1 MASKKKWAERKEQRR
16 EQPFSTRDDAS
27 VASGASG
34 PGRPTTRGRFSESWK
49 RLSSRGGSTK
59 RGALGSQ
66 QPGAQKSWIERAFS
80 KRECVHII
88 VSAKDPHRCCC
99 GRLIGQHV
107 GLPPGISSGQNDKA
121 ERLAKNDSLSEKWSI
136 SKHTQ
141 LSPTD
146 AFGTIEFQGG
156 GHSNKAMYVRVSYD
170 TKPDLLLHLMT
181 KEWQLELPKLLI
193 SVHGGLQN
201 FELQPKL
208 KQVFGK
214 GLIKAAMTTGAWIF
228 TGGVNTGVIR
238 HVGDALKDHASKSR
252 GKICTIGI
260 APWGIVE
267 NQEDLVGK
275 DVVRP
280 YQTMSN
286 PMSKLT
292 VLNSL
297 HSHFILADNG
307 TTGKYG
313 AEVKLRRQLEKHI
326 SLQKINTRIGQGV
339 PVVALIVEGGPNV
352 ISIVLEYLRD
362 TPPVPVVVCDGS
374 GRASDILA
382 FGHKY
387 SEEGGIINES
397 LRDQL
402 LVTIQ
407 KTFTYSR
414 TQAQHL
420 FIILM
425 ECMKKK
431 ELITVFRMGSEG
443 HQDIDLAILTALL
456 KGANASAPDQLSLA
470 LAWNRVDIARS
481 QIFIYGQQWP
491 VGSLEQAMLDA
502 LVLDRVDFVKL
513 LIENG
518 VSMHRFLTL
527 SRLEE
532 LYNTRHGPSNT
543 LYHLVRDVKKGNL
556 PPDYRISL
564 IDIGLVIEYLMG
576 GAYRC
581 NYTRKR
587 FRTLYH
593 NLFGPKRDDMP
604 IRRGRQKTTRKRE
617 EEVDIDLD
625 DPEINH
631 FPFPFHEL
639 MVWAVLLKR
648 QKMALFFWQHGEEAM
663 AKALVACKLCKAM
676 AHEASENDMVDDI
689 SQELNHNSREF
700 GQLAVELLDQSYKQ
714 DEQMAMKLLTYEL
727 KNWSNATCLQ
737 LAVAAKHRDFIAHTC
752 SQMLLTDMWMG
763 RLRMRK
769 NSGLKVI
776 LGLLL
781 PPSILS
787 LEFKN
792 KDEMSYMPQDQEAY
806 LQEKE
811 EEEPEKPVKEKEE
824 EDMEFTAMLG
834 KVTTETSRKKDVEE
848 VQNRHR
854 LIPMGRKIYE
864 FYNAPIVKFWFHTM
878 AYVGYLML
886 FNYIVLVKMD
896 LWPSPQ
902 EWIVIAYI
910 FTNGIE
916 KMREILMSEP
926 GKLLQKV
933 KVWLQEYW
941 NITDLMAILIFSV
954 GMVLRLQ
961 EPPLMSYGRVIYCV
975 NIIYWYIRLLDIFG
989 VNKYLGPYVMMI
1001 GKMMIDMM
1009 YFVII
1014 MLVVLMSFG
1023 VARQAI
1029 LNPNEDPSWMLARN
1043 IFFMPYWM
1051 IYGEVFADQIDPP
1064 CGQNITTEDGVVVA
1078 LPPCKTGAWI
1088 VPAIMACYLLVAN
1101 ILLVNLL
1108 IAVFNNTF
1116 FEVKSISNQVWK
1128 FQRYQLIMTF
1138 HERPVLPPPLI
1149 IFSHITMVLK
1159 HLCCRWRKHDDDE
1172 RDYGLKLFITED
1184 ELKKVHDFE
1193 EQCIE
1198 EYFREKD
1205 DRFHSSND
1213 ERIRVTSERVENMA
1227 MRLEEVNEREHFMK
1241 ASLQTVDIRLAQM
1254 EELIGRIAVALE
1266 RVTGVERGE
1275 VNKVRSRTSS
1285 DCTDSAYILRQGDCA
1300 DTAYILRQSSFNST
1314 EGAAYRLQEALEG
1327 TAEGSMSPPSPT
1339 SMATRTRSHSFYAG
1353 GGRGGERGSG
1363 AERADSFFKE
1373 RSLSLHR
1380 ANSSQSV
1387 SSAAATKES
1396 KPLPLATLSV
1406 SQQHRPSSCIDIYVS
1421 TSEEVGP
1428 SEVFLDPLRVVPPLQ
1443 REASLHSDTIEM
1455 VLPGGRDFSSAI
1467 VSGMG
1472 DRHSEGSAGNS
1483 GNAGALFD
1491 DSAAADLSLC
1501 SSHLL
1506 PDTTLAPWDVE
1517 PSPPPSAGPL
1527 ERSKSSRL
1535 LSTVGTSFLEEPP
1548 LVKSHSLMFT
1558 PRSCYGGLGAGVQVK
1573 AAEYTSITDCI
1584 DTRCV
1589 SSPYTPVERSH
1600 SPGGSTSFPFDK
1612 PADIGSSHPERE
1624 AELSHT
1630 ESDPEDPEDLIPAPD
1645 TPRLGTLSGPG
1656 GAPLCSPF
1664 SRLERAN
1671 SCSSD
1676 DSHPSLTLAPPHRK
1690 SLSVSERMER
1700 GPGLGADRGPGPGG
1714 RGLAGTRNPFLRT
1727 KTGARPDTGKADSL
1741 SMRKLAAPSAFRSF
1755 DRQNYT

>member
-1 MASKKKWAERKEQRR
+1 MPGPWGTAACLGAAQGCGFLFPWWNLEGVMHQTDAPRPLNWTIRKLCHAAFL
-16 EQPFSTRDDAS
+16 PS
-27 VASGASG
+27 V
-34 PGRPTTRGRFSESWK
+34 
-49 RLSSRGGSTK
+49 RLLK
-59 RGALGSQ
+59 
-66 QPGAQKSWIERAFS
+66 AQKSWIERAFY

-88 VSAKDPHRCCC
+88 PSTKDPHRCCC

-107 GLPPGISSGQNDKA
+107 GLTPSISVLQNEKN
-121 ERLAKNDSLSEKWSI
+121 ESRLSRNDIQSEKWSI

-156 GHSNKAMYVRVSYD
+156 GHSNKAMYVRVSFD

-267 NQEDLVGK
+267 NQEDLIGR

-292 VLNSL
+292 VLNSM

-387 SEEGGIINES
+387 SEEGGLINES

-407 KTFTYSR
+407 KTFTYTR

-518 VSMHRFLTL
+518 
-527 SRLEE
+527 
-532 LYNTRHGPSNT
+532 RHGPSNT
-543 LYHLVRDVKKGNL
+543 LYHLVRDVKKREYPGFGWIYFKGNL

-593 NLFGPKRDDMP
+593 NLFGPKRDDVP
-604 IRRGRQKTTRKRE
+604 LRRGRKTTKKRE

-639 MVWAVLLKR
+639 MVWAVLMKR

-689 SQELNHNSREF
+689 SQELNHNSRDF

-714 DEQMAMKLLTYEL
+714 DEQLAMKLLTYEL

-776 LGLLL
+776 LGILL

-792 KDEMSYMPQDQEAY
+792 KDDMPYMSQAQEVH

-811 EEEPEKPVKEKEE
+811 PEEPEKPAKEKDE
-824 EDMEFTAMLG
+824 EDMELTAMLG
-834 KVTTETSRKKDVEE
+834 RSNGESSRKKDEEE
-848 VQNRHR
+848 VQSRHR
-854 LIPMGRKIYE
+854 LIPLGRKIYE
-864 FYNAPIVKFWFHTM
+864 FYNAPIVKFWFYTL
-878 AYVGYLML
+878 AYIGYLML
-886 FNYIVLVKMD
+886 FNYIVLVKMER
-896 LWPSPQ
+896 WPSTQ
-902 EWIVIAYI
+902 EWIVISYI
-910 FTNGIE
+910 FTLGIE

-941 NITDLMAILIFSV
+941 NVTDLIAILLFSV
-954 GMVLRLQ
+954 GMILRLQ
-961 EPPLMSYGRVIYCV
+961 DQPFRSDGRVIYCV

-1029 LNPNEDPSWMLARN
+1029 LFPNEEPSWKLAKN
-1043 IFFMPYWM
+1043 IFYMPYWM

-1064 CGQNITTEDGVVVA
+1064 CGQNETREDGKIIQ

-1149 IFSHITMVLK
+1149 IFSHMTMIFQ
-1159 HLCCRWRKHDDDE
+1159 HLCCRWRKHESDPDE
-1172 RDYGLKLFITED
+1172 RDYGLKLFITDD

-1198 EYFREKD
+1198 EYFRGKD
-1205 DRFHSSND
+1205 DRFNSSND
-1213 ERIRVTSERVENMA
+1213 ERIRVTSERVENMS
-1227 MRLEEVNEREHFMK
+1227 MRLEEVNEREHCMK
-1241 ASLQTVDIRLAQM
+1241 ASLQTVDIRLAQL
-1254 EELIGRIAVALE
+1254 EDLIGRMATALE
-1266 RVTGVERGE
+1266 RLAGLERAE
-1275 VNKVRSRTSS
+1275 SNKIRSRTSS
-1285 DCTDSAYILRQGDCA
+1285 DCTDAAYIV
-1300 DTAYILRQSSFNST
+1300 RQSSFNSQ
-1314 EGAAYRLQEALEG
+1314 EGNTFKLQESLDPAGEE
-1327 TAEGSMSPPSPT
+1327 TMSPT
-1339 SMATRTRSHSFYAG
+1339 SPTLMPRMRSHSFYSVNVKDKG
-1353 GGRGGERGSG
+1353 GLEKLESI
-1363 AERADSFFKE
+1363 FKE

-1380 ANSSQSV
+1380 ATSSHSV
-1387 SSAAATKES
+1387 SKEPKAPAAPANT
-1396 KPLPLATLSV
+1396 LAIVPDSR
-1406 SQQHRPSSCIDIYVS
+1406 RPSSCIDIYVS
-1421 TSEEVGP
+1421 AMDELHCDIDPV
-1428 SEVFLDPLRVVPPLQ
+1428 DPLDNSMNILGLGEPSFSVL
-1443 REASLHSDTIEM
+1443 ASSTA
-1455 VLPGGRDFSSAI
+1455 PSSSAY
-1467 VSGMG
+1467 
-1472 DRHSEGSAGNS
+1472 A
-1483 GNAGALFD
+1483 
-1491 DSAAADLSLC
+1491 
-1501 SSHLL
+1501 
-1506 PDTTLAPWDVE
+1506 TLAPTDR
-1517 PSPPPSAGPL
+1517 PPSRSMDFEDVTSMDTRSFSSDYTQLPECPNPWDSEPPTYHAI

-1535 LSTVGTSFLEEPP
+1535 LATTPFLLEEAPI
-1548 LVKSHSLMFT
+1548 VKSHSFMFS
-1558 PRSCYGGLGAGVQVK
+1558 PSRSYYANFGVPVK
-1573 AAEYTSITDCI
+1573 TAEYTSITDCI

-1589 SSPYTPVERSH
+1589 NSPQAIADRAALPGALRDKVE
-1600 SPGGSTSFPFDK
+1600 DLLCC
-1612 PADIGSSHPERE
+1612 HPERE
-1624 AELSHT
+1624 AELSHPSSDSEDNEAKGRRAT
-1630 ESDPEDPEDLIPAPD
+1630 IALPSQESDSSDR
-1645 TPRLGTLSGPG
+1645 TPSNNITVPKI
-1656 GAPLCSPF
+1656 
-1664 SRLERAN
+1664 ERAN
-1671 SCSSD
+1671 SYSAEEPSAQY
-1676 DSHPSLTLAPPHRK
+1676 SHTRK
-1690 SLSVSERMER
+1690 SFSISDKL
-1700 GPGLGADRGPGPGG
+1700 DRQRNTGS
-1714 RGLAGTRNPFLRT
+1714 LRNPFQRS
-1727 KTGARPDTGKADSL
+1727 KSSKPEGRGDSL
-1741 SMRKLAAPSAFRSF
+1741 SMRRLSRTSAFHSF
-1755 DRQNYT
+1755 ESKHN

>member
-1 MASKKKWAERKEQRR
+1 MPGPWGTVCFLGIAQVCSFW
-16 EQPFSTRDDAS
+16 FSRWNLEGVMNQTDAS
-27 VASGASG
+27 
-34 PGRPTTRGRFSESWK
+34 RPLNWTIRKLCHAAFLPSV
-49 RLSSRGGSTK
+49 RLLK
-59 RGALGSQ
+59 
-66 QPGAQKSWIERAFS
+66 AQKSWIERAFY

-88 VSAKDPHRCCC
+88 PSTKDPHRCCC

-107 GLPPGISSGQNDKA
+107 GLTPSISVLQNEKN
-121 ERLAKNDSLSEKWSI
+121 ESRLSRNDIQSEKWSI

-156 GHSNKAMYVRVSYD
+156 GHSNKAMYVRVSFD

-267 NQEDLVGK
+267 NQEDLIGR

-292 VLNSL
+292 VLNSM

-387 SEEGGIINES
+387 SEEGGLINES

-407 KTFTYSR
+407 KTFTYTR

-518 VSMHRFLTL
+518 VSMHRFLTI

-593 NLFGPKRDDMP
+593 NLFGPKRPKALKLLGMEDDIP
-604 IRRGRQKTTRKRE
+604 LRRGRKTTKKRE

-639 MVWAVLLKR
+639 MVWAVLMKR

-689 SQELNHNSREF
+689 SQELNHNSRDF

-714 DEQMAMKLLTYEL
+714 DEQLAMKLLTYEL

-776 LGLLL
+776 LGILL

-792 KDEMSYMPQDQEAY
+792 KDDMPYMTQAQEIH

-811 EEEPEKPVKEKEE
+811 PEEPEKPTKEKDE
-824 EDMEFTAMLG
+824 EDMELTAMLG
-834 KVTTETSRKKDVEE
+834 RNNGESSRKKDEEE
-848 VQNRHR
+848 VQSRHR
-854 LIPMGRKIYE
+854 LIPLGRKIYE
-864 FYNAPIVKFWFHTM
+864 FYNAPIVKFWFYTL
-878 AYVGYLML
+878 AYIGYLML
-886 FNYIVLVKMD
+886 FNYIVLVKMER
-896 LWPSPQ
+896 WPSTQ
-902 EWIVIAYI
+902 EWIVISYI
-910 FTNGIE
+910 FTLGIE

-941 NITDLMAILIFSV
+941 NVTDLIAILLFSV
-954 GMVLRLQ
+954 GMILRLQ
-961 EPPLMSYGRVIYCV
+961 DQPFRSDGRVIYCV

-1029 LNPNEDPSWMLARN
+1029 LFPNEEPSWKLAKN
-1043 IFFMPYWM
+1043 IFYMPYWM

-1064 CGQNITTEDGVVVA
+1064 CGQNETREDGKIIQ

-1149 IFSHITMVLK
+1149 IFSHMTMIFQ
-1159 HLCCRWRKHDDDE
+1159 HLCCRWRKHESDPDE
-1172 RDYGLKLFITED
+1172 RDYGLKLFITDD

-1205 DRFHSSND
+1205 DRFNSSND
-1213 ERIRVTSERVENMA
+1213 ERIRVTSERVENMS
-1227 MRLEEVNEREHFMK
+1227 MRLEEVNEREHSMK
-1241 ASLQTVDIRLAQM
+1241 ASLQTVDIRLAQL
-1254 EELIGRIAVALE
+1254 EDLIGRMATALE
-1266 RVTGVERGE
+1266 RLTGVERAE
-1275 VNKVRSRTSS
+1275 SNKIRSRTSS
-1285 DCTDSAYILRQGDCA
+1285 DCTDAAYIV
-1300 DTAYILRQSSFNST
+1300 RQSSFNSQ
-1314 EGAAYRLQEALEG
+1314 EGNTFKLQESIDPAGEE
-1327 TAEGSMSPPSPT
+1327 TMSPT
-1339 SMATRTRSHSFYAG
+1339 SPTLMPRMRSHSFYSVNVKDKG
-1353 GGRGGERGSG
+1353 GIEKLESI
-1363 AERADSFFKE
+1363 FKE

-1380 ANSSQSV
+1380 ATSSHSV
-1387 SSAAATKES
+1387 AKECKAPAAPTNT
-1396 KPLPLATLSV
+1396 LAIVPDSR
-1406 SQQHRPSSCIDIYVS
+1406 RPSSCIDIYVS
-1421 TSEEVGP
+1421 AMDELHGDG
-1428 SEVFLDPLRVVPPLQ
+1428 DPL
-1443 REASLHSDTIEM
+1443 D
-1455 VLPGGRDFSSAI
+1455 
-1467 VSGMG
+1467 
-1472 DRHSEGSAGNS
+1472 NS
-1483 GNAGALFD
+1483 MNILGLGEPSFA
-1491 DSAAADLSLC
+1491 
-1501 SSHLL
+1501 
-1506 PDTTLAPWDVE
+1506 TLAPSTA
-1517 PSPPPSAGPL
+1517 PSSSAYATLAPTDRPPSRSIDFEDITSMDTRSFSSDYTHLPECQNPWDSDPPTYHTI
-1527 ERSKSSRL
+1527 ERSKSSRYL
-1535 LSTVGTSFLEEPP
+1535 ATAPFLLEEAPI
-1548 LVKSHSLMFT
+1548 VKSHSFMFS
-1558 PRSCYGGLGAGVQVK
+1558 PSRSYYANFGVPVK
-1573 AAEYTSITDCI
+1573 TAEYTSITDCI

-1589 SSPYTPVERSH
+1589 SALQATADRIPF
-1600 SPGGSTSFPFDK
+1600 PGGLGDK
-1612 PADIGSSHPERE
+1612 AEDLSCCHPERE
-1624 AELSHT
+1624 AELSHPS
-1630 ESDPEDPEDLIPAPD
+1630 SDSEENEARGRRAAVAISSQEGENADRA
-1645 TPRLGTLSGPG
+1645 LSNNITVPKI
-1656 GAPLCSPF
+1656 
-1664 SRLERAN
+1664 ERAN
-1671 SCSSD
+1671 SYSAEE
-1676 DSHPSLTLAPPHRK
+1676 PSAPYAHTRK
-1690 SLSVSERMER
+1690 SFSISDKL
-1700 GPGLGADRGPGPGG
+1700 DRQ
-1714 RGLAGTRNPFLRT
+1714 RQAASLRNPFQRS
-1727 KTGARPDTGKADSL
+1727 KSSKPEGRGDSL
-1741 SMRKLAAPSAFRSF
+1741 SMRRLSRTSAFHSF
-1755 DRQNYT
+1755 ESKHN

>member
-1 MASKKKWAERKEQRR
+1 MPEPWGTVYFLGIAQVFSFLFSWWNLEGVMNQADAPRPLNWTIRKLCHAAFL
-16 EQPFSTRDDAS
+16 PS
-27 VASGASG
+27 V
-34 PGRPTTRGRFSESWK
+34 
-49 RLSSRGGSTK
+49 RLLK
-59 RGALGSQ
+59 
-66 QPGAQKSWIERAFS
+66 AQKSWIERAFY

-88 VSAKDPHRCCC
+88 PSTKDPHRCCC

-107 GLPPGISSGQNDKA
+107 GLTPSISVLQNEKN
-121 ERLAKNDSLSEKWSI
+121 ESRLSRNDVQSEKWSI

-156 GHSNKAMYVRVSYD
+156 GHSNKAMYVRVSFD

-267 NQEDLVGK
+267 NQEDLIGR

-292 VLNSL
+292 VLNSM

-387 SEEGGIINES
+387 SEEGGLINES

-407 KTFTYSR
+407 KTFTYTR

-518 VSMHRFLTL
+518 VSMHRFLTI

-593 NLFGPKRDDMP
+593 NLFGPKRPKALKLLGMEDDIP
-604 IRRGRQKTTRKRE
+604 LRRGRKTTKKRE

-639 MVWAVLLKR
+639 MVWAVLMKR

-689 SQELNHNSREF
+689 SQELNHNSRDF

-714 DEQMAMKLLTYEL
+714 DEQLAMKLLTYEL

-776 LGLLL
+776 LGILL

-792 KDEMSYMPQDQEAY
+792 KDDMPYMSQAQEIH

-811 EEEPEKPVKEKEE
+811 AEEPEKPTKEKDE
-824 EDMEFTAMLG
+824 EDMELTAMLG
-834 KVTTETSRKKDVEE
+834 RNNGESSRKKDEEE
-848 VQNRHR
+848 VQSRHR
-854 LIPMGRKIYE
+854 LIPLGRKIYE
-864 FYNAPIVKFWFHTM
+864 FYNAPIVKFWFYTL
-878 AYVGYLML
+878 AYIGYLML
-886 FNYIVLVKMD
+886 FNYIVLVKMER
-896 LWPSPQ
+896 WPSTQ
-902 EWIVIAYI
+902 EWIVISYI
-910 FTNGIE
+910 FTLGIE

-941 NITDLMAILIFSV
+941 NVTDLIAILLFSV
-954 GMVLRLQ
+954 GMILRLQ
-961 EPPLMSYGRVIYCV
+961 DQPFRSDGRVIYCV

-1029 LNPNEDPSWMLARN
+1029 LFPNEEPSWKLAKN
-1043 IFFMPYWM
+1043 IFYMPYWM
-1051 IYGEVFADQIDPP
+1051 IYGEVFADQIDRKQVYDSHTPKSAP
-1064 CGQNITTEDGVVVA
+1064 CGQNETREDGKIIQ

-1149 IFSHITMVLK
+1149 IFSHMTMIFQ
-1159 HLCCRWRKHDDDE
+1159 HLCCRWRKHESDPDE
-1172 RDYGLKLFITED
+1172 RDYGLKLFITDD

-1205 DRFHSSND
+1205 DRFNSSND
-1213 ERIRVTSERVENMA
+1213 ERIRVTSERVENMS
-1227 MRLEEVNEREHFMK
+1227 MRLEEVNEREHSMK
-1241 ASLQTVDIRLAQM
+1241 ASLQTVDIRLAQL
-1254 EELIGRIAVALE
+1254 EDLIGRMATALE
-1266 RVTGVERGE
+1266 RLTGLERAE
-1275 VNKVRSRTSS
+1275 SNKIRSRTSS
-1285 DCTDSAYILRQGDCA
+1285 DCTDAAYIV
-1300 DTAYILRQSSFNST
+1300 RQSSFNSQ
-1314 EGAAYRLQEALEG
+1314 EGNTFKLQESIDPAGEE
-1327 TAEGSMSPPSPT
+1327 TMSPT
-1339 SMATRTRSHSFYAG
+1339 SPTLMPRMRSHSFYSVNMKDKG
-1353 GGRGGERGSG
+1353 GIEKLESI
-1363 AERADSFFKE
+1363 FKE

-1380 ANSSQSV
+1380 ATSSHSV
-1387 SSAAATKES
+1387 AKEPKAPAAPAN
-1396 KPLPLATLSV
+1396 TLTIVPDSR
-1406 SQQHRPSSCIDIYVS
+1406 RPSSCIDIYVS
-1421 TSEEVGP
+1421 AMDE
-1428 SEVFLDPLRVVPPLQ
+1428 LHCDIDPLDNSMNILGLGEPSFSTPVPSTAP
-1443 REASLHSDTIEM
+1443 S
-1455 VLPGGRDFSSAI
+1455 SSAY
-1467 VSGMG
+1467 
-1472 DRHSEGSAGNS
+1472 A
-1483 GNAGALFD
+1483 
-1491 DSAAADLSLC
+1491 
-1501 SSHLL
+1501 
-1506 PDTTLAPWDVE
+1506 TLAPTDK
-1517 PSPPPSAGPL
+1517 PPSRSIDFEDITSMDTRSFSSDYTHLPECQNPWDSDPPMYHTI
-1527 ERSKSSRL
+1527 ERSKSSRYL
-1535 LSTVGTSFLEEPP
+1535 ATTPFLLEEAPI
-1548 LVKSHSLMFT
+1548 VKSHSFMFS
-1558 PRSCYGGLGAGVQVK
+1558 PSRSYYANFGVPMK
-1573 AAEYTSITDCI
+1573 TAEYTSITDCI

-1589 SSPYTPVERSH
+1589 NAPQAIADRAAF
-1600 SPGGSTSFPFDK
+1600 PGGLGDK
-1612 PADIGSSHPERE
+1612 VEDLSCCHPERE
-1624 AELSHT
+1624 AELSHPSSDSE
-1630 ESDPEDPEDLIPAPD
+1630 ESEAKGRRATIAISSQEGDNSD
-1645 TPRLGTLSGPG
+1645 RTLSNNITVPKI
-1656 GAPLCSPF
+1656 
-1664 SRLERAN
+1664 ERAN
-1671 SCSSD
+1671 SYSAEE
-1676 DSHPSLTLAPPHRK
+1676 PSAPYAHTRK
-1690 SLSVSERMER
+1690 SFSISDKL
-1700 GPGLGADRGPGPGG
+1700 DRQ
-1714 RGLAGTRNPFLRT
+1714 RNTASLRNPFQRS
-1727 KTGARPDTGKADSL
+1727 KSSKPEGRGDSL
-1741 SMRKLAAPSAFRSF
+1741 SMRRLSRTSAFQSF
-1755 DRQNYT
+1755 ESKHN

>member
-1 MASKKKWAERKEQRR
+1 MPEPWGTVYFLGIAQVFSFLFSWWNLEGVMNQADAPRPLNWTIRKLCHAAFL
-16 EQPFSTRDDAS
+16 PS
-27 VASGASG
+27 V
-34 PGRPTTRGRFSESWK
+34 
-49 RLSSRGGSTK
+49 RLLK
-59 RGALGSQ
+59 
-66 QPGAQKSWIERAFS
+66 AQKSWIERAFY

-88 VSAKDPHRCCC
+88 PSTKDPHRCCC

-107 GLPPGISSGQNDKA
+107 GLTPSISVLQNEKN
-121 ERLAKNDSLSEKWSI
+121 ESRLSRNDIQSEKWSI

-156 GHSNKAMYVRVSYD
+156 GHSNKAMYVRVSFD

-267 NQEDLVGK
+267 NQEDLIGR

-292 VLNSL
+292 VLNSM

-387 SEEGGIINES
+387 SEEGGLINES

-407 KTFTYSR
+407 KTFTYTR

-518 VSMHRFLTL
+518 VSMHRFLTI

-593 NLFGPKRDDMP
+593 NLFGPKRPKALKLLGMEDDIP
-604 IRRGRQKTTRKRE
+604 LRRGRKTTKKRE

-639 MVWAVLLKR
+639 MVWAVLMKR

-689 SQELNHNSREF
+689 SQELNHNSRDF

-714 DEQMAMKLLTYEL
+714 DEQLAMKLLTYEL

-776 LGLLL
+776 LGILL

-792 KDEMSYMPQDQEAY
+792 KDDMPYMSQAQEIH

-811 EEEPEKPVKEKEE
+811 AEEPEKPTKEKDE
-824 EDMEFTAMLG
+824 EDMELTAMLG
-834 KVTTETSRKKDVEE
+834 RNNGESSRKKDEEE
-848 VQNRHR
+848 VQSRHR
-854 LIPMGRKIYE
+854 LIPLGRKIYE
-864 FYNAPIVKFWFHTM
+864 FYNAPIVKFWFYTL
-878 AYVGYLML
+878 AYIGYLML
-886 FNYIVLVKMD
+886 FNYIVLVKMER
-896 LWPSPQ
+896 WPSTQ
-902 EWIVIAYI
+902 EWIVISYI
-910 FTNGIE
+910 FTLGIE

-941 NITDLMAILIFSV
+941 NVTDLIAILLFSV
-954 GMVLRLQ
+954 GMILRLQ
-961 EPPLMSYGRVIYCV
+961 DQPFRSDGRVIYCV

-1029 LNPNEDPSWMLARN
+1029 LFPNEEPSWKLAKN
-1043 IFFMPYWM
+1043 IFYMPYWM

-1064 CGQNITTEDGVVVA
+1064 CGQNETREDGKIIQ

-1149 IFSHITMVLK
+1149 IFSHMTMIFQ
-1159 HLCCRWRKHDDDE
+1159 HLCCRWRKHESDPDE
-1172 RDYGLKLFITED
+1172 RDYGLKLFITDD

-1205 DRFHSSND
+1205 DRFNSSND
-1213 ERIRVTSERVENMA
+1213 ERIRVTSERVENMS
-1227 MRLEEVNEREHFMK
+1227 MRLEEVNEREHSMK
-1241 ASLQTVDIRLAQM
+1241 ASLQTVDIRLAQL
-1254 EELIGRIAVALE
+1254 EDLIGRMATALE
-1266 RVTGVERGE
+1266 RLTGLERAE
-1275 VNKVRSRTSS
+1275 SNKIRSRTSS
-1285 DCTDSAYILRQGDCA
+1285 DCTDAAYIV
-1300 DTAYILRQSSFNST
+1300 RQSSFNSQ
-1314 EGAAYRLQEALEG
+1314 EGNTFKLQESIDPAGEE
-1327 TAEGSMSPPSPT
+1327 TMSPT
-1339 SMATRTRSHSFYAG
+1339 SPTLMPRMRSHSFYSVNMKDKG
-1353 GGRGGERGSG
+1353 GIEKLESI
-1363 AERADSFFKE
+1363 FKE

-1380 ANSSQSV
+1380 ATSSHSV
-1387 SSAAATKES
+1387 AKEPKAPAAPANT
-1396 KPLPLATLSV
+1396 LAIVPDSR
-1406 SQQHRPSSCIDIYVS
+1406 RPSSCIDIYVS
-1421 TSEEVGP
+1421 AMDE
-1428 SEVFLDPLRVVPPLQ
+1428 LHCDIDPLDNSMNILGLGEPSFSTAVPST
-1443 REASLHSDTIEM
+1443 AHS
-1455 VLPGGRDFSSAI
+1455 SSAY
-1467 VSGMG
+1467 
-1472 DRHSEGSAGNS
+1472 A
-1483 GNAGALFD
+1483 
-1491 DSAAADLSLC
+1491 
-1501 SSHLL
+1501 
-1506 PDTTLAPWDVE
+1506 TLAPTDK
-1517 PSPPPSAGPL
+1517 PPSRSIDFEDITSMDTRSFSSDYTHLPECQNPWDSDPPMYHTI
-1527 ERSKSSRL
+1527 ERSKSSRYL
-1535 LSTVGTSFLEEPP
+1535 ATTPFLLEEAPI
-1548 LVKSHSLMFT
+1548 VKSHSFMFS
-1558 PRSCYGGLGAGVQVK
+1558 PSRSYYANFGVPVK
-1573 AAEYTSITDCI
+1573 TAEYTSITDCI

-1589 SSPYTPVERSH
+1589 NAPQAIADRAAF
-1600 SPGGSTSFPFDK
+1600 PGGLGDK
-1612 PADIGSSHPERE
+1612 VEDLSCCHPERE
-1624 AELSHT
+1624 AELSHPS
-1630 ESDPEDPEDLIPAPD
+1630 SDSEENEAKGRRATIAISSQEGDNSD
-1645 TPRLGTLSGPG
+1645 RTLSNNITVPKI
-1656 GAPLCSPF
+1656 
-1664 SRLERAN
+1664 ERAN
-1671 SCSSD
+1671 SYSAEE
-1676 DSHPSLTLAPPHRK
+1676 PSAPYAHTRK
-1690 SLSVSERMER
+1690 SFSISDKL
-1700 GPGLGADRGPGPGG
+1700 DRQ
-1714 RGLAGTRNPFLRT
+1714 RNTASLRNPFQRS
-1727 KTGARPDTGKADSL
+1727 KSSKPEGRGDSL
-1741 SMRKLAAPSAFRSF
+1741 SMRRLSRTSAFQSF
-1755 DRQNYT
+1755 ESKHN

>member
-1 MASKKKWAERKEQRR
+1 MGKKWRSPSQAEKGCSDKEELGRR
-16 EQPFSTRDDAS
+16 RSRSAS
-27 VASGASG
+27 
-34 PGRPTTRGRFSESWK
+34 RGRFAESWK
-49 RLSSRGGSTK
+49 RLSSRQGSTK
-59 RGALGSQ
+59 RSGLASQ
-66 QPGAQKSWIERAFS
+66 QPPAQKSWIERAFY

-88 VSAKDPHRCCC
+88 PSIKDPHRCCC

-107 GLPPGISSGQNDKA
+107 GLTPSISIIQNEKN
-121 ERLAKNDSLSEKWSI
+121 ENRLARNDIQSEKWSVG
-136 SKHTQ
+136 KHTQ

-156 GHSNKAMYVRVSYD
+156 GHSNKAMYVRVSFD

-267 NQEDLVGK
+267 NQEDLIGK

-292 VLNSL
+292 VLNSM

-387 SEEGGIINES
+387 SEEGGLINES

-407 KTFTYSR
+407 KTFTYTR

-593 NLFGPKRDDMP
+593 NLFGPKRPKALKLLGMEDDVP
-604 IRRGRQKTTRKRE
+604 LRRGRKTTKKRE

-639 MVWAVLLKR
+639 MVWAVLMKR

-689 SQELNHNSREF
+689 SQELNHNSRDF

-714 DEQMAMKLLTYEL
+714 DEQLAMKLLTYEL

-769 NSGLKVI
+769 NSSLKVI
-776 LGLLL
+776 LGILL

-792 KDEMSYMPQDQEAY
+792 KDDMPYMSQAQEIH

-811 EEEPEKPVKEKEE
+811 PEEPEKTVKEKEE
-824 EDMEFTAMLG
+824 EDMELTAMLG
-834 KVTTETSRKKDVEE
+834 RSSGESSARKKEEEE
-848 VQNRHR
+848 VPNRYR
-854 LIPMGRKIYE
+854 LIPFGRKIYE
-864 FYNAPIVKFWFHTM
+864 FYNAPIVKFWFYTM
-878 AYVGYLML
+878 FYVGYLML
-886 FNYIVLVKMD
+886 FNYIVLVKMER
-896 LWPSPQ
+896 WPSMQ
-902 EWIVIAYI
+902 EWIVISYI
-910 FTNGIE
+910 FTMGIE

-941 NITDLMAILIFSV
+941 NVTDLIAILLFSV

-961 EPPLMSYGRVIYCV
+961 DQPFRSDGRVIYCV

-1029 LNPNEDPSWMLARN
+1029 LFPNEEPSWKLAKN
-1043 IFFMPYWM
+1043 IFYMPYWM

-1064 CGQNITTEDGVVVA
+1064 CGQNETREDGKIIQ

-1149 IFSHITMVLK
+1149 IFSHMTMIFQ
-1159 HLCCRWRKHDDDE
+1159 HICCRWRKHDSDPDE
-1172 RDYGLKLFITED
+1172 ADYGLKLFITDD

-1205 DRFHSSND
+1205 DRFNSSND

-1227 MRLEEVNEREHFMK
+1227 MRLEEVNEREHCMK
-1241 ASLQTVDIRLAQM
+1241 ASLQTVDIRLAQLEDM
-1254 EELIGRIAVALE
+1254 IGRMATALDKIS
-1266 RVTGVERGE
+1266 GVDKGE
-1275 VNKVRSRTSS
+1275 ASKIRSRTSS
-1285 DCTDSAYILRQGDCA
+1285 DCTD
-1300 DTAYILRQSSFNST
+1300 TAYIVRQSSFNSQ
-1314 EGAAYRLQEALEG
+1314 EGNTYKLQESIDPTGE
-1327 TAEGSMSPPSPT
+1327 ESMSPTSPT
-1339 SMATRTRSHSFYAG
+1339 LTPRLRSHSFYAMNMKEKG
-1353 GGRGGERGSG
+1353 GLEKF
-1363 AERADSFFKE
+1363 ETILKE

-1380 ANSSQSV
+1380 ATSSHSV
-1387 SSAAATKES
+1387 SKEPKVS
-1396 KPLPLATLSV
+1396 LMPVSTLSIAPD
-1406 SQQHRPSSCIDIYVS
+1406 SRRPSSCIDIYVS
-1421 TSEEVGP
+1421 AMDELQSGIEPLDSSMNILGTRDPTLQAQITSSVLSSSAYVSGTSGDRISGRSIEYEEP
-1428 SEVFLDPLRVVPPLQ
+1428 SSLETRVFSSDYSQITDSQNPWELDPPLY
-1443 REASLHSDTIEM
+1443 HT
-1455 VLPGGRDFSSAI
+1455 
-1467 VSGMG
+1467 
-1472 DRHSEGSAGNS
+1472 
-1483 GNAGALFD
+1483 
-1491 DSAAADLSLC
+1491 
-1501 SSHLL
+1501 
-1506 PDTTLAPWDVE
+1506 
-1517 PSPPPSAGPL
+1517 L
-1527 ERSKSSRL
+1527 ERSKSSRYL
-1535 LSTVGTSFLEEPP
+1535 ATSPFILEEAPI
-1548 LVKSHSLMFT
+1548 VKSQSFMFSPSRSYFSSL
-1558 PRSCYGGLGAGVQVK
+1558 GVPVK
-1573 AAEYTSITDCI
+1573 TAEYTSITDCI

-1589 SSPYTPVERSH
+1589 SAPQTIAERS
-1600 SPGGSTSFPFDK
+1600 SFPGIHGDK
-1612 PADIGSSHPERE
+1612 VDDLGCCHPERE
-1624 AELSHT
+1624 AELSHPSSDNEDT
-1630 ESDPEDPEDLIPAPD
+1630 EAKDKKAVSLSPQDSN
-1645 TPRLGTLSGPG
+1645 TSRTLSNNILLPKI
-1656 GAPLCSPF
+1656 
-1664 SRLERAN
+1664 ERAN
-1671 SCSSD
+1671 SYSADESNLLYV
-1676 DSHPSLTLAPPHRK
+1676 HTRK
-1690 SLSVSERMER
+1690 SYSISDKL
-1700 GPGLGADRGPGPGG
+1700 DRQ
-1714 RGLAGTRNPFLRT
+1714 RNAASLRST
-1727 KTGARPDTGKADSL
+1727 FQRSKSSKPESTGDTL
-1741 SMRKLAAPSAFRSF
+1741 SMRRLSRTGAFRSF
-1755 DRQNYT
+1755 ESKYC